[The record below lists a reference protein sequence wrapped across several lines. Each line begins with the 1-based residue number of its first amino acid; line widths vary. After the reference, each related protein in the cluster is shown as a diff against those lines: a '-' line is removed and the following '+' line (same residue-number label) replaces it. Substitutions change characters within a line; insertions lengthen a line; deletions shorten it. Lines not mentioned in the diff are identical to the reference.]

1 MSKSVNTVM
10 GPISID
16 DLGKTLI
23 HEHFVFGYPGYSSDI
38 TLGPYN
44 REEALEVGINV
55 AKKVLSYGVKTVVDA
70 TPNETGRDVELLK
83 TISKISGL
91 NIICTTGY
99 YFEDEGAPAYF
110 KFRSTLGDAESEIY
124 ELFIKEIT
132 EGVSKTGIKPGTIKL
147 ASSKNLITDYEAM
160 FFRAAAK
167 AQKETGVA
175 IITHTQEGTMG
186 FEQAEML
193 ISAGVNPQ
201 KIVIGH
207 MCGSTNL
214 DYHLRT
220 LETGVYIAFDRIG
233 IQGMVGAPMDSERVK
248 TIVALVKQGYADRIM
263 LSHDTVN
270 FWLGRPLAMPDA
282 VATLLANWHPTHI
295 FENIVPKLKQ
305 SGVTDNQ
312 ITTMLVDNP
321 RRLFFGD

>member
-23 HEHFVFGYPGYSSDI
+23 HEHFVFGYPGYSGDI

-110 KFRSTLGDAESEIY
+110 KFRSTLGDAESEI
-124 ELFIKEIT
+124 
-132 EGVSKTGIKPGTIKL
+132 
-147 ASSKNLITDYEAM
+147 
-160 FFRAAAK
+160 
-167 AQKETGVA
+167 
-175 IITHTQEGTMG
+175 
-186 FEQAEML
+186 
-193 ISAGVNPQ
+193 
-201 KIVIGH
+201 
-207 MCGSTNL
+207 
-214 DYHLRT
+214 
-220 LETGVYIAFDRIG
+220 
-233 IQGMVGAPMDSERVK
+233 
-248 TIVALVKQGYADRIM
+248 
-263 LSHDTVN
+263 
-270 FWLGRPLAMPDA
+270 
-282 VATLLANWHPTHI
+282 
-295 FENIVPKLKQ
+295 
-305 SGVTDNQ
+305 
-312 ITTMLVDNP
+312 
-321 RRLFFGD
+321 

>member
-1 MSKSVNTVM
+1 
-10 GPISID
+10 
-16 DLGKTLI
+16 
-23 HEHFVFGYPGYSSDI
+23 
-38 TLGPYN
+38 
-44 REEALEVGINV
+44 
-55 AKKVLSYGVKTVVDA
+55 
-70 TPNETGRDVELLK
+70 
-83 TISKISGL
+83 
-91 NIICTTGY
+91 
-99 YFEDEGAPAYF
+99 
-110 KFRSTLGDAESEIY
+110 
-124 ELFIKEIT
+124 
-132 EGVSKTGIKPGTIKL
+132 
-147 ASSKNLITDYEAM
+147 M

-270 FWLGRPLAMPDA
+270 FWLVGLTMPDA

-295 FENIVPKLKQ
+295 LKIL
-305 SGVTDNQ
+305 S
-312 ITTMLVDNP
+312 
-321 RRLFFGD
+321 